1 MVERRSE
8 EILNTLR
15 QAYGTSSS
23 SLGKHS
29 PFEVLIVTVISQNTA
44 EKNAEKAFEN
54 LSKRMKITPEVLSK
68 SPSGEIERCLKT
80 AGLFRRKASTIKEIS
95 KRLLENGRN
104 DLETILSLPVEQA
117 RSRLMQFPGV
127 GPKTADV
134 VLLFS
139 ANRPT
144 IPVDTHVHRVSRRL
158 GLVATRAN
166 IEMTRKALQELFRSE
181 DYRDVHVLLITHG
194 RTFCKARKPKCAQCP
209 TNHLCSARTSDRH
222 RC

>member
-1 MVERRSE
+1 MAERRSE
-8 EILNTLR
+8 EILNTLL
-15 QAYGTSSS
+15 QTYGTSSS
-23 SLGKHS
+23 SVRKHS
-29 PFEVLIVTVISQNTA
+29 PFEVLITTVISQNTV
-44 EKNAEKAFEN
+44 EKNAENAFEN
-54 LSKRMKITPEVLSK
+54 LSKRMRITPEALSK
-68 SPSGEIERCLKT
+68 APRGEIEHCLKT

-95 KRLLENGRN
+95 KRLLKSGSG
-104 DLETILSLPVEQA
+104 DLETILSLPIEQA

-158 GLVATRAN
+158 GLVAPGAN
-166 IEMTRKALQELFRSE
+166 TEMTRKALQELFRHE
-181 DYRDVHVLLITHG
+181 DYRDVHVLLIAHG
-194 RTFCKARKPKCAQCP
+194 RTFCKARKPKCERCP
-209 TNHLCSARTSDRH
+209 TNHLCSARTSEEH